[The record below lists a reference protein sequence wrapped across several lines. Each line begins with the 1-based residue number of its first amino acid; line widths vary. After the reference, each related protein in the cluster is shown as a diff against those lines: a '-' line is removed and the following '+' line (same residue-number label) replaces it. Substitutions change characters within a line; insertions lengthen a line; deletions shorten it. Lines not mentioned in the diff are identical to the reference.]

1 MNERTY
7 LINLY
12 DTYKSLFTEIQKAYF
27 ENYYYEDLSLSEI
40 AEIYKVSKT
49 IVGKTLKTIEN
60 KLKSYEEKLKLNE
73 ILQNIETIKN
83 ETTDKTT
90 KKELENILKG

>member
-12 DTYKSLFTEIQKAYF
+12 DTYKSLFTEKQKAYF

-49 IVGKTLKTIEN
+49 IVGKTLKTIE
-60 KLKSYEEKLKLNE
+60 
-73 ILQNIETIKN
+73 IIKN